1 MLFTTCPPPGGRA
14 VSRMPWR
21 LPKGSLSVPQD
32 LGFRQ
37 VSEQRA
43 QCTLTPAGSRPP
55 SGRGVSVKTAERGGS
70 FSGSGSAGAGVERAA
85 APHRAE
91 GEKGKALAGVPGA
104 GSVGATGG
112 GVTHLTTI
120 SGCSF
125 PHPRAASPAGLWWPG
140 SHRDILPRASKGQR
154 QRQRTRTGT
163 QIASQHGR
171 LWLSPVPCRH
181 QEVHPHGTS
190 SRAPS
195 LPAPGTLPQGPEMD
209 AGSWGEDAGLL
220 PQAPDPLPLQADSPG
235 TH

>member
-1 MLFTTCPPPGGRA
+1 MHSDPRREQAAVWQRCECQDGRERGFPFRFKQRWRGGGASSGSTQGGR
-14 VSRMPWR
+14 R
-21 LPKGSLSVPQD
+21 
-32 LGFRQ
+32 
-37 VSEQRA
+37 
-43 QCTLTPAGSRPP
+43 
-55 SGRGVSVKTAERGGS
+55 ER
-70 FSGSGSAGAGVERAA
+70 
-85 APHRAE
+85 
-91 GEKGKALAGVPGA
+91 KALAGVPGA

-125 PHPRAASPAGLWWPG
+125 PHPRAASPASLWGPG

-154 QRQRTRTGT
+154 QRTRTGT
-163 QIASQHGR
+163 QTASQHGR

-195 LPAPGTLPQGPEMD
+195 LPAPGTLPQGPEMA

-220 PQAPDPLPLQADSPG
+220 PQAPDPHPLPCR
-235 TH
+235 